1 MPWLPVAA
9 GDVRGLLAAYRAATA
24 MAAELARAFRR
35 AGVAEGDVWITA
47 TVDAAGRPAVRTTI
61 TFAGA
66 LALAAYLSAG
76 GRLPAWATA
85 DAEPDAHVA

>member
-24 MAAELARAFRR
+24 MAAELARAFRS
-35 AGVAEGDVWITA
+35 AGVADGDVWISA
-47 TVDAAGRPAVRTTI
+47 TVDETGRPAVRTTG
-61 TFAGA
+61 TLAGA
-66 LALAAYLSAG
+66 LALSAWLSVG

-85 DAEPDAHVA
+85 DVEPDAHVA